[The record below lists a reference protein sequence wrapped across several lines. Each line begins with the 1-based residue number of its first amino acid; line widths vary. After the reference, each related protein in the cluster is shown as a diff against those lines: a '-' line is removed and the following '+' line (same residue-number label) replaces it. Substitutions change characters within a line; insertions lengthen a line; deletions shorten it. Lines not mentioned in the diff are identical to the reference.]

1 MPSSL
6 LPALCAM
13 PGEGSK
19 DASGSLGCTPSGDD
33 CSVFPGRDVAVAY
46 AGQLL
51 SWSEWVS
58 VLWTGLW
65 GGSSR
70 RRVYVS
76 MGFHDPHLESA
87 PGLALKTLCGQAG

>member
-46 AGQLL
+46 AGRLL